1 MAYTVKDV
9 AGMSGISVRTLH
21 FYDETGLLKPASYGA
36 NGYRYYEEPQ
46 LLMLQQILFYR
57 ELGFGLKQIKEIL
70 SRAEF
75 ETVAALQSHR
85 TVLQKNVAR
94 TRRLIDTIDRTL
106 EHLKGRTT
114 MQSEEMFAGFNV
126 AAGED
131 RFGEPVLLGGEPNDC
146 KVSGRDTGGA
156 MCIFEFTGSG
166 GGPRHLH
173 HEQDEWIYVLAGE
186 VELHIG
192 DQQLRLAPGESAF
205 IPRTAPHVWVFVG
218 GGPGRILNVYQP
230 AGNIEEFFREL
241 GTFTDPPVHEALSL
255 DELRQLFQTHGMK
268 LVGPPLYWEEYLAGQ
283 R

>member
-21 FYDETGLLKPASYGA
+21 FYDETGLLKPAAYGA

-46 LLMLQQILFYR
+46 LLTLQQILFYR
-57 ELGFGLKQIKEIL
+57 ELGFGLKQIREIL

-75 ETVAALQSHR
+75 DTAGALESHR
-85 TVLQKNVAR
+85 KVLQQNVAR
-94 TRRLIDTIDRTL
+94 TRRLIDTIDKTL

-114 MQSEEMFAGFNV
+114 MQGEEMFAGFNV

-131 RFGEPVLLGGEPNDC
+131 RFGEHVMLGGEPNDC
-146 KVSGRDTGGA
+146 KVSSRDTGGA

-173 HEQDEWIYVLAGE
+173 HEQDEWIYVMAGE
-186 VELHIG
+186 IELHAG
-192 DQQLRLAPGESAF
+192 DRQLRLGPGESAF
-205 IPRTAPHVWVFVG
+205 LPRALPHVWACLG
-218 GGPGRILNVYQP
+218 GGPCRIVNVYQP
-230 AGNIEEFFREL
+230 AGAIEEFFRVL
-241 GTFTDPPVHEALSL
+241 GTYVDTPVHEALSIDGL
-255 DELRQLFQTHGMK
+255 RELFHSHGMK
-268 LVGPPLYWEEYLAGQ
+268 LVGPPLYWDKYLAG

>member
-1 MAYTVKDV
+1 MAYTVKEV

-46 LLMLQQILFYR
+46 LLTLQQILFYR
-57 ELGFGLKQIKEIL
+57 ELGFGLKQIREIL
-70 SRAEF
+70 SRAGF
-75 ETVAALQSHR
+75 ETAGALQSHR
-85 TVLQKNVAR
+85 KVLQKNAAR
-94 TRRLIDTIDRTL
+94 THRLIDTIDRTL

-131 RFGEPVLLGGEPNDC
+131 RFGEHVMLGGEPNDC
-146 KVSGRDTGGA
+146 KVSSRDTGGA

-173 HEQDEWIYVLAGE
+173 HGQDEWIYVMAGE
-186 VELHIG
+186 IELHLG
-192 DQQLRLAPGESAF
+192 DQQLRLGPGESAF
-205 IPRTAPHVWVFVG
+205 VPRAVPHVWACVG
-218 GGPGRILNVYQP
+218 GGPCRIVNVYQP
-230 AGNIEEFFREL
+230 AGAIEEFFRVL
-241 GTFTDPPVHEALSL
+241 GTYVDTPVHEALSIDGL
-255 DELRQLFQTHGMK
+255 RELFHSHGMK
-268 LVGPPLYWEEYLAGQ
+268 LVGPPLYWEEYLAG